1 MSKTKLRRR
10 RKPMPEPPKL
20 PISNITDFPSGMSHA
35 DLRRQFPI
43 RKTSIVELIAVSP
56 RKLNSL
62 VEALSGLPFAVRF
75 DRF

>member
-1 MSKTKLRRR
+1 MTK
-10 RKPMPEPPKL
+10 RKLKKLQPKPPKL
-20 PISNITDFPSGMSHA
+20 PISNITDFPAGMSHQ

-43 RKTSIVELIAVSP
+43 RKTSIIELIAACP

-75 DRF
+75 DKF